1 MTADESTATTAD
13 ERRQAQAEL
22 SNELFCA
29 AARYAILSELKRQ
42 GVRAGDIVNMQER
55 WPSLAE
61 RVQIRTLDF
70 VAATGALVG
79 SGILA
84 AQNTGDSY
92 ELTVTERGQ
101 VELEFLP
108 DNYAT
113 PDGPRLRE
121 RVSGS

>member
-1 MTADESTATTAD
+1 M
-13 ERRQAQAEL
+13 
-22 SNELFCA
+22 
-29 AARYAILSELKRQ
+29 
-42 GVRAGDIVNMQER
+42 
-55 WPSLAE
+55 AE